1 MVDKAELKRRLWQEV
16 DLHREELVGLTSDLL
31 RINTENPP
39 GNSRPIT
46 EYVARY
52 LDGAGIDTAI
62 HVAPGDH
69 HNLLGEIST
78 GRDGRRLLFCGH
90 TDVVPAGDESRW
102 DFSPTAGDVVDGYLR
117 GRGASDMKAG
127 VAAFLFAATLLNRVK
142 ANLSG
147 SIGLVVVDDE
157 EVGGQYG
164 AQWVLAEG
172 FVKGNGCIIAEP
184 SGPMNPTIGQKGS
197 CWFEVTFFGTPAHGS
212 MAPLVGDNAILKA
225 CAAAQQLQKLYH
237 MPVTIPEEIAETV
250 AISKACREEGDSPQA
265 ANVLDHV
272 SVNVGIIRGGT
283 KANIVPDRCTIEVDT
298 RVPFGLTH
306 HDVMAYARKLLD
318 ELGHRYEI
326 RPLRFQGSANYTSPR
341 DPVVVALLQG
351 VKDVRGGNP
360 FGVLQWATS
369 DARYFRDH
377 GIPVLQYGPA
387 ELPTIHSWNERV
399 KVEDV
404 VASAKVYAATAVEYL
419 LD

>member
-1 MVDKAELKRRLWQEV
+1 MVDKGVLKQRLWHEV
-16 DLHREELVGLTSDLL
+16 DLHREGLVGLTSDLL

-39 GNSRPIT
+39 GNSQPIT
-46 EYVARY
+46 EYIARY
-52 LDGAGIDTAI
+52 LNEAGIDTSL

-69 HNLLGEIST
+69 HNLLGEVRGGRT
-78 GRDGRRLLFCGH
+78 GKRLLFCGH
-90 TDVVPAGDESRW
+90 TDVVPAGDEAHWS
-102 DFSPTAGDVVDGYLR
+102 FSPTAGDVVDGYLR

-127 VAAFLFAATLLNRVK
+127 VAGFLFAATLLQRVK
-142 ANLSG
+142 EDLAG

-164 AQWVLAEG
+164 AQWVLNQG
-172 FVKGNGCIIAEP
+172 LVKGDGCIIAEP

-197 CWFEVTFFGTPAHGS
+197 CWFGVTFFGTPAHGS

-225 CAAAQQLQKLYH
+225 CVAAQQLQKLYH
-237 MPVTIPEEIAETV
+237 MPVTIPADIAETV
-250 AISKACREEGDSPQA
+250 AISKAYRESTDTRNA
-265 ANVLDHV
+265 ADVLDHV
-272 SVNVGIIRGGT
+272 SVNVGMIRGGT
-283 KANIVPDRCTIEVDT
+283 KANIVPDRCVLEVDT

-306 HDVMAYARKLLD
+306 HDVMAYARQLLD
-318 ELGHRYEI
+318 ELGYQYEI
-326 RPLRFQGSANYTSPR
+326 RPLRFQGAANYTSPR
-341 DPVVVALLQG
+341 DPVVLALLQA
-351 VKDVRGGNP
+351 VKEVRGDNP
-360 FGVLQWATS
+360 YGVLQWASS

-404 VASAKVYAATAVEYL
+404 VASAKVYAAAAAEYL
-419 LD
+419 LG